1 MDFCVHRELVHGGSK
16 NVSLFIKLLR
26 GRRAEEE
33 NELKWKM
40 IKLSERKNLF
50 GTTNLPSTFTNL
62 RNNQP
67 LLLHVPHWD
76 TWSLC
81 GNFQLLMPEA
91 HVVAFDNIVKH
102 ELKFFFVVL
111 MNFVFTQ
118 MPHWSTSKQRLSTGA
133 DSSHTKMLLDG
144 FLNSVIMIFL
154 SRLPDMTWVKLSLV
168 SNAQTPE
175 QKKFWGYI
183 IRDCYSEE
191 EGKRKRG
198 GEKEDKG
205 TNLQNALL

>member
-1 MDFCVHRELVHGGSK
+1 M
-16 NVSLFIKLLR
+16 
-26 GRRAEEE
+26 E
-33 NELKWKM
+33 NDQTLGTKK
-40 IKLSERKNLF
+40 SLF
-50 GTTNLPSTFTNL
+50 GTINLPCTFPNL

-67 LLLHVPHWD
+67 LLLHVPYCD

-81 GNFQLLMPEA
+81 GNFHLLMPEV
-91 HVVAFDNIVKH
+91 HVVAFDNIEKH
-102 ELKFFFVVL
+102 GLEFFFLHVL

-118 MPHWSTSKQRLSTGA
+118 MPHWSTSKQRLRTGA

-168 SNAQTPE
+168 SNAHTPE
-175 QKKFWGYI
+175 QKKYWGYI

-198 GEKEDKG
+198 GEKK
-205 TNLQNALL
+205 